1 VATNINDRPQAV
13 IDYSKDLQ
21 TPKNLRFPLHNQGAH
36 RMLLVFNSYK
46 YVSPGE
52 RGLNKLENVNRGN
65 VTGPIPDGKA
75 IIELPLPASL
85 EDAYNVR
92 VQGYDAELSGAL
104 VAGAASQFAGAG
116 DLSAA
121 NIGTALGG
129 ALSGTGLT
137 PSALLSS
144 DIGEI
149 SRNVAF
155 LGRRNLPSNLARAVD
170 TGLGNTINPK
180 TSLYFDGVNLKQLSF
195 NWTLAPQDAQE
206 SDVIKDITNTIK
218 KNVLPSYGRA
228 VGFNQAILNYPSTVD
243 IFLLGVD
250 QRYYMYFKTAMVQS
264 FNVSYTPAGL
274 AIVKGGKPAI
284 VAMNM
289 QLIEADIHT
298 SEDYGGTSTDNR
310 TVFTDVAGN
319 LDSQ

>member
-1 VATNINDRPQAV
+1 MSTNVNDLPSRAIP
-13 IDYSKDLQ
+13 SSRESQ
-21 TPKNLRFPLHNQGAH
+21 TPKYLRFPIHNQSPH
-36 RMLLVFNSYK
+36 RMLMIFNSYR
-46 YVSPGE
+46 YVSPGQ
-52 RGLNKLENVNRGN
+52 RGLNKLENVTRGN
-65 VTGPIPDGKA
+65 VTGPRPEGKS

-92 VQGYDAELSGAL
+92 VQGYDAELTGAL

-121 NIGTALGG
+121 NILTALGG
-129 ALSGTGLT
+129 VLSGTGLD
-137 PSALLSS
+137 PSSLLSS

-149 SRNVAF
+149 SRNAAF
-155 LGRRNLPSNLARAVD
+155 LGRRNLPSNVARAVD

-180 TSLYFDGVNLKQLSF
+180 SSLYFDGVNLKQLSF

-206 SDVIKDITNTIK
+206 SDVIRDITNTIK
-218 KNVLPSYGRA
+218 KNILPSYGRA
-228 VGFNQAILNYPSTVD
+228 VGLTQALLNYPSTVD

-264 FNVSYTPAGL
+264 FNVGYTPSGL
-274 AIVKGGKPAI
+274 AVVKGGKPAI
-284 VAMNM
+284 VALNM
-289 QLIEADIHT
+289 QLVEADIHT

-310 TVFTDVAGN
+310 RVFTDVPGN